1 MLKMDA
7 IKTAKMKMNW
17 NIIVLPA
24 ALLLF
29 VQCEKTD
36 LNPDFPFTIVVKTLT
51 DSTRAANAFVEVTT
65 TIPGNEIKIIG
76 STDVN
81 GEVSFE
87 FDRDAVF
94 LVRAS
99 RGKDPIT
106 WIGCN
111 FVRLEPNKRVTQTVY
126 MQPFDPKLE
135 GCLEDR

>member
-1 MLKMDA
+1 MDA
-7 IKTAKMKMNW
+7 IKTAKMKMNR